1 MPRRRMSRIMSRR
14 KRGGACPGG
23 FQIPGTDP
31 CPPADPDAKPW
42 YSFMSGSS
50 APAASDDSVVADLT
64 GNNSLGSEQTSFGM
78 AQNTDQEGGRR
89 RRRMMGGGAD
99 EEAVTPFNGSYS
111 SLGSNL
117 QKGGNVKPFEGFA
130 GGLGSNL
137 QQGGRRKS
145 RKSRKGRKGRKSRKS
160 RKGRK

>member
-1 MPRRRMSRIMSRR
+1 MPRRRMSRRKSRR

-50 APAASDDSVVADLT
+50 APAASDDSVAADSSAPAASDDSVAADLM
-64 GNNSLGSEQTSFGM
+64 GNNSLGSE
-78 AQNTDQEGGRR
+78 NTDQEGGRR
-89 RRRMMGGGAD
+89 RRRMMGGD
-99 EEAVTPFNGSYS
+99 VTPFNGSYS

-145 RKSRKGRKGRKSRKS
+145 RKGRKSRKS